1 MAGPKPTY
9 RIFTV
14 PERLDRALINTRS
27 PDIKEILLSPPGLR
41 PNSFG
46 YRGLSR
52 TQLTPE
58 GIEGTGITAEQELTL
73 LENGYLE
80 LRCPLRNALFQWY
93 KEESGVPDADWLYPY
108 AVLEMPLSFLKVAK
122 ALYELAN
129 IRTDLR
135 LRQEYRNV
143 TGFVLPSGHPGNPFF
158 GRELKAF
165 EGEHIVS
172 REVHLSP
179 DYKPGRVARELVGEV
194 YAYFGYG
201 ANAIPLIED
210 EVIQESEPV

>member
-1 MAGPKPTY
+1 MADPKPTY

-14 PERLDRALINTRS
+14 PEHLDRALINTRS
-27 PDIKEILLSPPGLR
+27 PEVKEILMSPPGLR

-58 GIEGTGITAEQELTL
+58 GIEGAGITAEQELTL

-93 KEESGVPDADWLYPY
+93 KEESGVSDADWLYPY

-122 ALYELAN
+122 VLYELAN

-143 TGFVLPSGHPGNPFF
+143 AGFALPSGHPGNPFF
-158 GRELKAF
+158 GRDLRSF
-165 EGEHIVS
+165 EGEHIAS
-172 REVHLSP
+172 REVHLSL
-179 DYKPGRVARELVGEV
+179 DYKPGRVVRELVEEV

-210 EVIQESEPV
+210 VVIQESEPV